1 MTLTKT
7 LAVLLLTAVALVAAG
22 DIPRPAPPLEA
33 KTLDGRT
40 ISLSDLK
47 GKVVGVYFFSSD
59 CPHCQQTSQMVLAPI
74 YSQMKARGLEIL
86 GMAVNPS
93 AATNLRAFATQF
105 NAEFPLALSST
116 AETNRFAGESVMR
129 RFSVPYLFFVDR
141 QGRIRGDH
149 PGQDREFWTNQD
161 VNVRAMFEA
170 LLNEK

>member
-47 GKVVGVYFFSSD
+47 GKVVV
-59 CPHCQQTSQMVLAPI
+59 API